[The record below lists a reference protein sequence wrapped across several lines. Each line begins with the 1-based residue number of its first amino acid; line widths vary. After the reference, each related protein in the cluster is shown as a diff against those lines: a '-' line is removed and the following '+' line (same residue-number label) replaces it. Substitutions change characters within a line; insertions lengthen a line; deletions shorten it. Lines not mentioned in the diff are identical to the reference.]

1 MTRRI
6 IAVSSGMSE
15 PSSTRLLADR
25 LARESATALGG
36 AELGGAENSS
46 AETRTVELRGH
57 AHAIADAML
66 TGFPSGALRGVVDD
80 VAAADGLILVT
91 PTFTASYS
99 GLIKAFIDILDPD
112 ALQGKPVILGATGGT
127 ERHSLM
133 IDHAMR
139 PLMAYL
145 RAMPVPTGV
154 YAASTDWGA
163 AGLDERIGRAA
174 AELAAMVAGGPVQQ
188 PVRDGFADPVP
199 FEELLNG

>member
-6 IAVSSGMSE
+6 VAVSAGMSE

-36 AELGGAENSS
+36 LGSGGAEIR
-46 AETRTVELRGH
+46 AVELRGH
-57 AHAIADAML
+57 AHAIADAIL
-66 TGFPSGALRGVVDD
+66 TGFSSGALRGVVDD

-99 GLIKAFIDILDPD
+99 GLFKAFIDILDPD

-174 AELAAMVAGGPVQQ
+174 AELAAMVTGGPVQQ